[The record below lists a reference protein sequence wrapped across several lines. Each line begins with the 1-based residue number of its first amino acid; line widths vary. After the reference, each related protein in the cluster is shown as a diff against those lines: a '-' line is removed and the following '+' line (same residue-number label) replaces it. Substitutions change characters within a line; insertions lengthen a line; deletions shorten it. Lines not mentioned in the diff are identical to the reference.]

1 MIFLIVDDEANA
13 RNLLKNF
20 LLELNI
26 PAQNIITAADIKS
39 AVKIINNQPIDLV
52 LLDIEMPQ
60 ENGFALFDYFKNPTF
75 KTIFCTAYSEYAL
88 KAFEVSAVD
97 YLLKPISLK
106 KLEEAIKKINNYKPI
121 NQTETSVLK
130 ENLEEKSFKK
140 IGIQLGD
147 SLVFFKIEDI
157 YYFEADGSYTL
168 IHHKDGK
175 DLATKKIK
183 HFEDVLGENSSFF
196 RMHRSYMINIAHLTK
211 YTRREGPAAIMA
223 NGALLPVSRERKTDF
238 EDFINL
244 NNSI

>member
-1 MIFLIVDDEANA
+1 LIFLIVDDEANA

-106 KLEEAIKKINNYKPI
+106 KLEEAIQKINNYKPI

-157 YYFEADGSYTL
+157 YIILKPTVR
-168 IHHKDGK
+168 I
-175 DLATKKIK
+175 
-183 HFEDVLGENSSFF
+183 
-196 RMHRSYMINIAHLTK
+196 
-211 YTRREGPAAIMA
+211 P
-223 NGALLPVSRERKTDF
+223 
-238 EDFINL
+238 
-244 NNSI
+244 